1 MKMKSRN
8 VVIVLALLFT
18 GFIQAQDKKVWT
30 LEDCVN
36 YALENNISV
45 QQGENTL
52 LINEQDVIASSGNRL
67 PSLDLSGRQGLT
79 LGNQEIFPGQFVDR
93 TANSTNIGIN
103 VNQPIFNGFRLTNL
117 YKQSQLTL
125 ERNQLELNRIRDDI
139 SLNVVNAYLNV
150 VFNKENLEVAQ
161 AQVAF
166 SLKQLDQVKE
176 LVDAGVQPR
185 ANIYDVEATL
195 SSDEQNLTVAENNY
209 NLALLTLSQLLQLP
223 YEGFEVEIIEVDSPS
238 AALMY
243 NDISPILD
251 HAFNNR
257 YEIKVAEKDIESA
270 ELSTKIS
277 RSGFLPSVSFNYGFG
292 TNVFYTNLRDDE
304 ASFINQLNDNK
315 SQSFGLS
322 FRVPIFSQFQ
332 NKTAVAQSQIR
343 EDNAKL
349 NLEQAKLNLESNI
362 QRAFTD
368 AQAALKAYEA
378 AKKSR
383 EAQQLAFQNSQERY
397 NLGSMNSFDLEQSR
411 IQLINAQSR
420 LINAKYDFV
429 FKTKV
434 LDFYLGK
441 PITQ

>member
-8 VVIVLALLFT
+8 LVVVLALLFT

-166 SLKQLDQVKE
+166 SLKQLDQVNE

-257 YEIKVAEKDIESA
+257 YEIKVAEKDVESA

-292 TNVFYTNLRDDE
+292 TNVFFTNLRDDE

-368 AQAALKAYEA
+368 AQAALKTYEA